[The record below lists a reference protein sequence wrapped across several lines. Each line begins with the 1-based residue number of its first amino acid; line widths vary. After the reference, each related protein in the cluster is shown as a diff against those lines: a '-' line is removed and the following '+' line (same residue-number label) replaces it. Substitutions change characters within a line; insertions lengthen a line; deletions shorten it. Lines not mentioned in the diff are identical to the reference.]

1 MHLLILETK
10 GGDYMAKRV
19 IVTRESA
26 SGRNLNFSD
35 SRTGK
40 SMSRAQFVREIRSGN
55 YDDYHVRTINGIAT
69 PVSNPDGSSRNNL
82 G

>member
-1 MHLLILETK
+1 
-10 GGDYMAKRV
+10 MAKRV
-19 IVTRESA
+19 IVTRESS